1 MDQILGGNPAEENR
15 DGEVLFAASSKMVTK
30 FLCYTL

>member
-15 DGEVLFAASSKMVTK
+15 DGEVSFAASRKMVTK
-30 FLCYTL
+30 FLCCAL